1 MARGNMTSTRSNI
14 NREHLTEQL
23 FAELTSTDDLA
34 RKAELTE
41 ELVSLHLGLCDALAG
56 RYLHRGADREDLVQ
70 VARVAL
76 VLAIKRFQPGAGR
89 TFVAYAAPTI
99 SGELKRY
106 FRDHCWMVR
115 PPRRI
120 QELRARA
127 SRERADLEQH
137 LGRKASV
144 QELSDA
150 VGAEPV
156 LLEECAAAESSYRPW
171 SLEARLDGDTD
182 GGSTLGASLADPAE
196 QFERATDRLALQRAL
211 AGLSR
216 RDRSILLWRFEEGCT
231 QEEIGRRLG
240 ISQMQVSR
248 LIRRILSQAR
258 QALGEDLLTA

>member
-1 MARGNMTSTRSNI
+1 MARATLTPTRSNTI
-14 NREHLTEQL
+14 REQRTDEL
-23 FAELTSTDDLA
+23 FAELTSTDDPATRAGLIN
-34 RKAELTE
+34 
-41 ELVSLHLGLCDALAG
+41 ELVGLHLGLCDALAG
-56 RYLHRGADREDLVQ
+56 RYLHRGAEREDLVQ

-76 VLAIKRFQPGAGR
+76 VLAIKRYQPAVGR

-120 QELRARA
+120 QEMRARA
-127 SRERADLEQH
+127 SRERADLEQQ

-144 QELSDA
+144 QELSVA
-150 VGAEPV
+150 VGAEPA
-156 LLEECAAAESSYRPW
+156 LLRECAAAESSYRPW

-196 QFERATDRLALQRAL
+196 QYEQAMDRLALQRAL

-248 LIRRILSQAR
+248 LIRRILGQAR